1 MALKSALDD
10 LRENTLAAVAG
21 LVGKVA
27 YLAGLRQ
34 QARAGYAH
42 WGLSRTYGEEGSQKA
57 FAKAHR
63 ELFLKVLRTPLR
75 DLREDVSVSSAEA
88 KVPTQEYVEKLRMR
102 AEDLLPGDLGGG
114 SARHFS
120 SVLHALSSL
129 IGHRD
134 QSPPDA
140 NPPA

>member
-10 LRENTLAAVAG
+10 LRQNTLAAVAG

-27 YLAGLRQ
+27 YLAGLRRHAQ
-34 QARAGYAH
+34 PGYTH
-42 WGLSRTYGEEGSQKA
+42 WGISRTYGEEDSQQA

-75 DLREDVSVSSAEA
+75 ELREDISVSSAES
-88 KVPTQEYVEKLRMR
+88 KVPAQEYVEKLRMR
-102 AEDLLPGDLGGG
+102 KEELLPEDLGGG

-129 IGHRD
+129 IGHQD
-134 QSPPDA
+134 QSPPGA